1 MAKNTPKLTESQRAD
16 RKAMKKTLKEY
27 GGAMFT
33 FPERGIVVVVVPALP
48 NRLDSKYVHF
58 AIAQCSESDNFRAKV
73 GQHMALERWFND
85 QTMSRVSTDY
95 LDSAGLEYTAGEI
108 ADFFAPE

>member
-16 RKAMKKTLKEY
+16 RKIMKKALKDY

-33 FPERGIVVVVVPALP
+33 YPENGIVVVVVPALQ
-48 NRLDSKYVHF
+48 NRHDSKYVHF

-73 GQHMALERWFND
+73 GQHMALERWFNN
-85 QTMSRVSTDY
+85 QTMSRVSNDF
-95 LDSAGLEYTAGEI
+95 LDAAGLEFIAGEI
-108 ADFFAPE
+108 AEFFAPE

>member
-1 MAKNTPKLTESQRAD
+1 MAKNTPKLTAEQRD
-16 RKAMKKTLKEY
+16 ERKLLKKALAAR

-33 FPERGIVVVVVPALP
+33 YPERGIVVVVVPALP

-58 AIAQCSESDNFRAKV
+58 AVAQCSESDNFRAKV

-85 QTMSRVSTDY
+85 QTMSRVSADY
-95 LDSAGLEYTAGEI
+95 LDGPGLESIAGEI
-108 ADFFAPE
+108 AEFFALE